1 MVMRRFC
8 FIQCVKMDSDLKVKM
23 DQDLRKR
30 LDRLFLMKTQPRLHL
45 SNQFDE
51 IISKVDY
58 DAERLMLE
66 LESDPTPYMEGEQ
79 SAEEVN
85 RARCE
90 FVRIF
95 EVLRNNLYTRLLA
108 TQTVP
113 LDETFKAV
121 DKRVNE
127 FLQMN
132 LSQGRDINDL
142 EDGYVQLVLEIREM
156 SNEEESKIFN
166 NQSIFYLSSDVKRRF
181 GGLFHLTGVC
191 LNTEQIGCLE

>member
-1 MVMRRFC
+1 MHSRFYS
-8 FIQCVKMDSDLKVKM
+8 FVLCVNMDSDLKAKM
-23 DQDLRKR
+23 DQDLRKK
-30 LDRLFLMKTQPRLHL
+30 LDRLFLMKTQPSLHL

-58 DAERLMLE
+58 DAERLMVE

-85 RARCE
+85 GARCE

-95 EVLRNNLYTRLLA
+95 EVLRKNLHTRLWA

-132 LSQGRDINDL
+132 LSQGHDINDL
-142 EDGYVQLVLEIREM
+142 EDCYVQLVLEMREM

-166 NQSIFYLSSDVKRRF
+166 NQSIFYLSSDTERRF

-191 LNTEQIGCLE
+191 LNIEQIGCLE